1 VSSKENVGNPV
12 VIQAQTNERIIIPN
26 ENNNQSGVPVT
37 IQNQPK
43 APPPAP
49 PKRIAA
55 VSELP
60 RTNVKISAG
69 STHMARISS
78 RGYTKPL
85 PKLMPTIR
93 AGVVADAN
101 GNGSSLPP
109 PPSNSNTLRNSKAVV
124 VSQPKL
130 PAVPPRNVPKQ
141 PASGVNVS
149 QSPKR
154 AVSVGPKTITIQQP
168 RTLPSLASGHRPT
181 SILVRKT
188 SRESTVVAPSPK
200 KGTATTSE
208 LITRDQTLQASR
220 ESTSPRNQGGAVP
233 KGTSTE
239 ISRPSNTNQPGI
251 SRTPSSQNI
260 NGEGTRKASSEHRRV
275 SSYHTANTGVVRRPS
290 KDLTTNV
297 SHLRAPS
304 GVGPTQLLSRNTS
317 KDYSQNQSEGAATN
331 QVTPGHAKRASRESN
346 FQPGH
351 RRVPSSQSVSVPPGQ
366 TRKPSRDTI
375 AVAPAGTKR
384 PPSFSKTAPS
394 TPTKQEPNNNTITQS
409 NGASVSPPSRGA
421 KGSAVPKLALGNVK
435 SAQPEITSDP
445 NRALAPVAPKPPAP
459 QTARERLR
467 TQFLD
472 DKPAVIEP
480 KSKPMVS
487 TFIGTNANISSPSKK
502 PASPGRSATVSTQG
516 GVKTRIGA
524 SPKSK

>member
-1 VSSKENVGNPV
+1 
-12 VIQAQTNERIIIPN
+12 
-26 ENNNQSGVPVT
+26 VT

-101 GNGSSLPP
+101 GNGSYLPP

-124 VSQPKL
+124 VSEPKL

-168 RTLPSLASGHRPT
+168 RTLPTLASGYRPT
-181 SILVRKT
+181 STLVRKT

-200 KGTATTSE
+200 KGIATTSE
-208 LITRDQTLQASR
+208 LKTRDQTLQASR
-220 ESTSPRNQGGAVP
+220 ESTSPRNQEGGVP

-251 SRTPSSQNI
+251 SRTPSNQNI
-260 NGEGTRKASSEHRRV
+260 NGEGTRKT
-275 SSYHTANTGVVRRPS
+275 SSYHTANTVVVRKSS

-317 KDYSQNQSEGAATN
+317 KDYSQNQIGGAATN
-331 QVTPGHAKRASRESN
+331 QVTPSQAKRASRELN

-351 RRVPSSQSVSVPPGQ
+351 RRVPSSQSVSVPPAQ

-375 AVAPAGTKR
+375 AVAPGGTKR

-394 TPTKQEPNNNTITQS
+394 TPSKQEPNNNTIAQS
-409 NGASVSPPSRGA
+409 NGASTSPPSRGP
-421 KGSAVPKLALGNVK
+421 KGSSVPKLALGNVK

-459 QTARERLR
+459 LTARERLR

-480 KSKPMVS
+480 KPKPMVS
-487 TFIGTNANISSPSKK
+487 TFTGTNANISTPSKK
-502 PASPGRSATVSTQG
+502 PAPPGRSATVSTQG